1 MCINKLSSKVNNTLS
16 EQKRFRNFHS
26 KKLCLV
32 ITLID
37 CSNTKRLLLI
47 HLVKLL
53 HTYCKDRKFR
63 GVLNYVVFMGD
74 L

>member
-1 MCINKLSSKVNNTLS
+1 MCINRLSSKVNNTLS
-16 EQKRFRNFHS
+16 EQNFHS

-47 HLVKLL
+47 DLVKLL
-53 HTYCKDRKFR
+53 HTYCKDRNFR
-63 GVLNYVVFMGD
+63 VVLNFVVFVGD